1 LTRRLCAAPRPG
13 RAATPPARA
22 ADRGGEVAIIG
33 LIHLRVAARGGVP
46 PNRDPPGGVP
56 IPMPDA
62 IATREPPV
70 VTKHLPSAVF
80 EELEI
85 VKDESNLFHQ
95 TIEQVL
101 IAAQMVG
108 LRHHQQIIMAQPHN
122 EVMVH
127 FPVLMDD
134 GHHRL
139 FKGYRVQHNNALGP
153 YKGGIRYHPHV
164 CLDDV
169 KALAVLMTMKCSLV
183 RVPFGGGKGGVKCN
197 PRELSR
203 TELMRVTR
211 RFCSAISNQIGPDYD
226 IPAPDVG
233 TNAQIMAWFAD
244 TYAQMTPEHERQDT
258 LRIVTGKPIEMG
270 GSVGREK
277 ATGQG
282 LVDVLKEMLPEL
294 GIDVSKMT
302 FSLIGFGNV
311 GSWTGKLLAALG
323 ATMVAVL
330 DHTGA
335 IYNERGIDPQVLGEY
350 VVETGGVGGFAE
362 AEQVVEEEFYGI
374 PVDVF
379 IPAALEQMITP
390 AKARLI
396 NARVLAEGANAPTTP
411 EGDVV
416 LRERGIEILPAILC
430 NAGGVTVSYFE
441 WVQNKSSVYWT
452 DDEVD
457 ERLNT
462 HMVLAARRVTLAR
475 VKYESDMRTAAYCA
489 ALEQIGKVY
498 DLRGVFP

>member
-1 LTRRLCAAPRPG
+1 MANATATAEMPIAPP
-13 RAATPPARA
+13 
-22 ADRGGEVAIIG
+22 
-33 LIHLRVAARGGVP
+33 
-46 PNRDPPGGVP
+46 
-56 IPMPDA
+56 
-62 IATREPPV
+62 
-70 VTKHLPSAVF
+70 HLPSVVF

-101 IAAQMVG
+101 IAAQLVG
-108 LRHHQQIIMAQPHN
+108 LRHHQQIILAQPHN
-122 EVMVH
+122 EIMVH

-134 GHHRL
+134 GHHDL

-153 YKGGIRYHPHV
+153 YKGGVRYHPDV
-164 CLDDV
+164 SLDEI

-183 RVPFGGGKGGVKCN
+183 RIPFGGGKGGVKCS
-197 PRELSR
+197 PRDLSR

-226 IPAPDVG
+226 VPAPDVG
-233 TNAQIMAWFAD
+233 TNEQIMAWFAD
-244 TYAQMTPEHERQDT
+244 TYAQTNPEHERHDT
-258 LRIVTGKPIEMG
+258 IRIVTGKPVELG

-277 ATGQG
+277 AVGQG

-294 GIDVSKMT
+294 GIDIGRMT

-311 GSWTGKLLAALG
+311 GSWTGRLLSELG
-323 ATMVAVL
+323 ASLVAVL

-335 IYNERGIDPQVLGEY
+335 IFNDNGIDPHALGSH
-350 VVETGGVGGFAE
+350 VTETGGVGGYGE
-362 AEQVVEEEFYGI
+362 AERIEEEQFYGV

-379 IPAALEQMITP
+379 IPAAMEQMI
-390 AKARLI
+390 ARKRAALI
-396 NARVLAEGANAPTTP
+396 NARVIAEGANAPTTP
-411 EGDVV
+411 EGDAV

-441 WVQNKSSVYWT
+441 WVQNKSSVYWPAE
-452 DDEVD
+452 EVD

-462 HMVLAARRVTLAR
+462 LMVLAARRVKLAR
-475 VKYESDMRTAAYCA
+475 VKYECDMRTASYCA

>member
-1 LTRRLCAAPRPG
+1 MVDGVATKKRPSHG
-13 RAATPPARA
+13 P
-22 ADRGGEVAIIG
+22 
-33 LIHLRVAARGGVP
+33 
-46 PNRDPPGGVP
+46 
-56 IPMPDA
+56 
-62 IATREPPV
+62 
-70 VTKHLPSAVF
+70 KHLPLAVF

-85 VKDESNLFHQ
+85 VRDPANLFHQ

-101 IAAQMVG
+101 IAAQIVN
-108 LRHHQQIIMAQPHN
+108 LRHHQQIILAQPHN
-122 EVMVH
+122 EIMVH

-153 YKGGIRYHPHV
+153 YKGGLRYHPDV
-164 CLDDV
+164 RLDDV

-183 RVPFGGGKGGVKCN
+183 QVPFGGSKGGVKCN

-203 TELMRVTR
+203 DELMRVTR

-244 TYAQMTPEHERQDT
+244 TYAQTNPEAVRHDT
-258 LRIVTGKPIEMG
+258 LRIVTGKPVDMG
-270 GSVGREK
+270 GSQGREK

-282 LVDVLKEMLPEL
+282 MVDVLREVLPEL
-294 GIDVSKMT
+294 GIEIPRMT
-302 FSLIGFGNV
+302 YSLLGFGNV
-311 GSWTGKLLAALG
+311 GSWTGRLLHALG
-323 ATMVAVL
+323 AKMQAVA

-335 IYNERGIDPQVLGEY
+335 IYSRNGIDPGRLHRHVE
-350 VVETGGVGGFAE
+350 ETGGVTGFRE
-362 AEQVVEEEFYGI
+362 AEMISDRDFYSH

-390 AKARLI
+390 QKAELIKAK
-396 NARVLAEGANAPTTP
+396 VLAEAANAPTTP
-411 EGDVV
+411 EGDEV
-416 LRERGIEILPAILC
+416 LRQRGIEILPAILC

-441 WVQNKSSVYWT
+441 WVQNKSSVYWGAA
-452 DDEVD
+452 EVD
-457 ERLNT
+457 ERLNA
-462 HMVLAARRVTLAR
+462 HMVQAAQRTKAAAA
-475 VKYESDMRTAAYCA
+475 KYDVDMRTASYCA
-489 ALEQIGKVY
+489 ALERIGKVY

>member
-1 LTRRLCAAPRPG
+1 MTEAP
-13 RAATPPARA
+13 APP
-22 ADRGGEVAIIG
+22 
-33 LIHLRVAARGGVP
+33 
-46 PNRDPPGGVP
+46 
-56 IPMPDA
+56 
-62 IATREPPV
+62 
-70 VTKHLPSAVF
+70 HLPSAVF

-85 VKDESNLFHQ
+85 VKDASNLFHQ
-95 TIEQVL
+95 TMEQVL
-101 IAAQMVG
+101 IAAQTVG
-108 LRHHQQIIMAQPHN
+108 LRHHQQIILAQPKN
-122 EVMVH
+122 EIMVH

-134 GHHRL
+134 GHHCL

-153 YKGGIRYHPHV
+153 YKGGLRYHPHV
-164 CLDDV
+164 SLDDV

-203 TELMRVTR
+203 DELMRVTR

-244 TYAQMTPEHERQDT
+244 TYQQMMPEHTRQDT
-258 LRIVTGKPIEMG
+258 LRIVTGKPPSLG
-270 GSVGREK
+270 GALGREK

-294 GIDVSKMT
+294 GVTIPGMR

-311 GSWTGKLLAALG
+311 GGWTGRLLQDEG
-323 ATMVAVL
+323 AHLVAVL

-335 IYNERGIDPQVLGEY
+335 IHNDGGLDTALLAEHVDA
-350 VVETGGVGGFAE
+350 TGGVGGFAGAE
-362 AEQVVEEEFYGI
+362 AIEPEQFYGV
-374 PVDVF
+374 PVDVL

-390 AKARLI
+390 REAQHI
-396 NARVLAEGANAPTTP
+396 NARVVAEGANAPTTP
-411 EGDVV
+411 EGDAV
-416 LRERGIEILPAILC
+416 LRQRGIEILPAILC

-441 WVQNKSSVYWT
+441 WVQNKSSTFWSAE
-452 DDEVD
+452 EVD
-457 ERLNT
+457 TRLNH
-462 HMVLAARRVTLAR
+462 HMVLAARRVKVAR
-475 VKYESDMRTAAYCA
+475 VKYECDARTASYCA
-489 ALEQIGKVY
+489 ALEELGRVY

>member
-1 LTRRLCAAPRPG
+1 MGNATATTVTQQKPTVFRP
-13 RAATPPARA
+13 
-22 ADRGGEVAIIG
+22 
-33 LIHLRVAARGGVP
+33 
-46 PNRDPPGGVP
+46 
-56 IPMPDA
+56 
-62 IATREPPV
+62 
-70 VTKHLPSAVF
+70 HLPAAVF

-85 VKDESNLFHQ
+85 VKDEANLFHQ

-101 IAAQMVG
+101 IASELVG
-108 LRHHQQIIMAQPHN
+108 LKHHQQIILAQPHN

-134 GHHRL
+134 GHHDL

-153 YKGGIRYHPHV
+153 YKGGLRYHPHV
-164 CLDDV
+164 SLDDV

-183 RVPFGGGKGGVKCN
+183 RVPFGGAKGGVKCN
-197 PRELSR
+197 PRDLSR
-203 TELMRVTR
+203 DELMRVTR
-211 RFCSAISNQIGPDYD
+211 RFCSAISNQIGEDYD

-244 TYAQMTPEHERQDT
+244 TYAQTNPEHERHDVV
-258 LRIVTGKPIEMG
+258 RIVTGKPVELG
-270 GSVGREK
+270 GSLGREK

-282 LVDVLKEMLPEL
+282 LVDVLIEMLPEL
-294 GIDVSKMT
+294 SIDISKMT
-302 FSLIGFGNV
+302 FSLVGFGNV
-311 GSWTGKLLAALG
+311 GGWTGRLLHDLG
-323 ATMVAVL
+323 AKLVAVL

-335 IYNERGIDPQVLGEY
+335 IHNDGGIDPHVLTDH
-350 VVETGGVGGFAE
+350 VVQTGGVGGFPE
-362 AEQVVEEEFYGI
+362 AERINEETFYGV
-374 PVDVF
+374 PVDVI

-390 AKARLI
+390 DKAALI

-411 EGDVV
+411 EGDAV
-416 LRERGIEILPAILC
+416 LQERGIEILPAILC

-452 DDEVD
+452 AEEVD

-462 HMVLAARRVTLAR
+462 HMVLAARRVKVAR
-475 VKYESDMRTAAYCA
+475 VKYECDMRTASYCA
-489 ALEQIGKVY
+489 AIEQVGKVY